1 MPPDAQAPTY
11 WIEVSHRHRVDPD
24 ERVVDR
30 IEVRFRPE
38 SLDVEFH
45 ACSPSRTRTN
55 ILRLA
60 ARKHLT
66 TIKKCGPDIPRARIP
81 VRQCRLTIAM
91 PPAKRIIN
99 ATDVHVVTSVN
110 A

>member
-1 MPPDAQAPTY
+1 
-11 WIEVSHRHRVDPD
+11 
-24 ERVVDR
+24 
-30 IEVRFRPE
+30 
-38 SLDVEFH
+38 
-45 ACSPSRTRTN
+45 
-55 ILRLA
+55 
-60 ARKHLT
+60 LT

-99 ATDVHVVTSVN
+99 ATDVHVVTAVN